1 MCATHAS
8 RSTMLHA
15 KERECSKGLIF
26 RSYAKEN
33 QPTRNQHI
41 IRKDGYGIDANCN
54 HAAGARTSTLSFDR
68 FEFGYPS
75 ALRWVA
81 KAIASMT
88 GPSMGHGMA
97 GSLVP
102 RVYRS
107 AGWRCVG
114 TQRDHGFDVPKALR
128 SSTLATYDEEWPL
141 RMA

>member
-68 FEFGYPS
+68 FEFGDLLTITMVRKKLFLFATRGGATNGCVRDACKS
-75 ALRWVA
+75 IHHVA
-81 KAIASMT
+81 
-88 GPSMGHGMA
+88 
-97 GSLVP
+97 
-102 RVYRS
+102 R
-107 AGWRCVG
+107 
-114 TQRDHGFDVPKALR
+114 
-128 SSTLATYDEEWPL
+128 
-141 RMA
+141 